1 MAIQATELEGRLR
14 VSLNT
19 GIDGDGNPVI
29 KTKSFSRVKP
39 NTADADAHAVA
50 ADFVGLQ
57 EHYLVSVNKTAEYE
71 LTEVI

>member
-1 MAIQATELEGRLR
+1 MAIEKTELEGRLS

-19 GIDGDGNPVI
+19 GVDVDGNPVI

-39 NTADADAHAVA
+39 NVLGEDAHAVA
-50 ADFVGLQ
+50 VGLVDLQ
-57 EHYLVSVNKTAEYE
+57 EHNLVSVNKIEEYE